1 MEEKHGF
8 FVVSI
13 DLELFWG
20 MFDKR
25 SLAEYGPR
33 ILGERTAIPRMLTLF
48 ATYGIHATWAGVGML
63 MARTK
68 DELLALLP
76 PPDLRPRYEN
86 VDASAYH
93 HIETTPIG
101 TSEETDPYH
110 FGPSFVQ
117 MILATPHQEFG
128 NHTFSH
134 YYCID
139 GYKNDAHIFARDL
152 EAFTAIAQT
161 YGISATSIIF
171 PRNQASH
178 EALYTC
184 AEKGIHAY
192 RGNEEHVLYAPRKE
206 SEQSFLI
213 RGLRLM
219 DHYINISGHHTYP
232 LPHRDVYGLFNIPA
246 SRFFRP
252 WMRPLRFFEWLRIR
266 RIKKSMTHAAKNGE
280 IFHLWWHPHNMGID
294 QEENFKNLEEIL
306 RHFRS
311 LQKRYDMESAGMNEI
326 ATRASGRTA

>member
-20 MFDKR
+20 MFDKVT
-25 SLAEYGPR
+25 LEEYGER
-33 ILGERTAIPRMLTLF
+33 IRGERTAIPRMLSLF
-48 ATYGIHATWAGVGML
+48 QAYGIHATWAGVGML

-68 DELLALLP
+68 AELIALLP
-76 PPDLRPRYEN
+76 PAELRPQYI
-86 VDASAYH
+86 DMQASAYT
-93 HIETTPIG
+93 HIETAHIG
-101 TSEETDPYH
+101 DNEISDPYH
-110 FGPSFVQ
+110 FGPSFVG
-117 MILATPHQEFG
+117 MILDTPHQEFG

-139 GYKNDAHIFARDL
+139 GYQNDTPIFARDM
-152 EAFTAIAQT
+152 EAFQTIAAT
-161 YGISATSIIF
+161 YGITATSIIF

-184 AEKGIHAY
+184 AERGITAY

-206 SEQSFLI
+206 SSQSLLI
-213 RGLRLM
+213 RGTRLL
-219 DHYINISGHHTYP
+219 DHYINLSGHHTYP
-232 LPHRDVYGLFNIPA
+232 LPHPDVYGLFNIPS

-252 WMRPLRFFEWLRIR
+252 YMRTLRFFEWLRLR
-266 RIKKSMTHAAKNGE
+266 RIKKSMTHAAKHGE

-294 QEENFKNLEEIL
+294 QVENFKNLEEIL
-306 RHFRS
+306 RHFNM
-311 LQKRYDMESAGMNEI
+311 LKKQYGMESASMHDI
-326 ATRASGRTA
+326 VTHASGRTG